1 MLLVNQRDSRITNY
15 TNCIMRISALCIHYT
30 SPLLIE
36 IGLPNIKLVLHHLM
50 YEMSSNLG

>member
-1 MLLVNQRDSRITNY
+1 MLLVNYSDSHNTNY
-15 TNCIMRISALCIHYT
+15 TNCMVRISALCIYNT